1 MEYSMETREL
11 APKAYKRLLK
21 AFTPAEAKT
30 SVDKWI
36 DHHRQ
41 DYSSSNKK
49 LLIDGRFDKYDG
61 NKVTKTLRLSIFTNP
76 NTIIGKQMSKAEGK
90 RWRNSPK
97 MIDAVVQDYRRL
109 MSANKLQKF
118 LKK

>member
-1 MEYSMETREL
+1 METREL

-30 SVDKWI
+30 SVDKWF

-49 LLIDGRFDKYDG
+49 LLID
-61 NKVTKTLRLSIFTNP
+61 
-76 NTIIGKQMSKAEGK
+76 
-90 RWRNSPK
+90 
-97 MIDAVVQDYRRL
+97 
-109 MSANKLQKF
+109 
-118 LKK
+118 